1 MHTVN
6 LGQIDYYVK
15 KNVIDPTK
23 TITHK
28 VLADCG
34 LAKVKKSRYGVK
46 ILAKVNKIIEI
57 LGLLKYKLSNKSLSY
72 RCKQNCH

>member
-46 ILAKVNKIIEI
+46 ILAKVNQKIEI
-57 LGLLKYKLSNKSLSY
+57 YLGLIKYKLSNKSLSY
-72 RCKQNCH
+72 RCK